1 MFCSM
6 GKQSRRKNRQERRE
20 AEAAAEAAPRR
31 PGAAMIIFVLGL
43 VGGIAAWYVKDWEW
57 GVSIMLVGLIAAG
70 AYDSF
75 FDPPDSRPGGSSD
88 AINFGN

>member
-1 MFCSM
+1 M
-6 GKQSRRKNRQERRE
+6 GKQSRRKSRQERRE

-31 PGAAMIIFVLGL
+31 PRAALPILIVGL
-43 VGGIAAWYVKDWEW
+43 VGGIAAWVIKDWEW
-57 GVSIMLVGLIAAG
+57 GVSVILVGLIAAG

-75 FDPPDSRPGGSSD
+75 SDPPDSRPGGNSD